1 MNETSD
7 RNPDGEHSNRK
18 AEPRYWIFFKHIY
31 EIIAPRF
38 LPAFGVMCVTAI
50 VLGFSGSPS
59 GAWFC
64 GCISL
69 VFLLLFILEH
79 IRIHDNFTLNIKK
92 RFYLGFTVAIVI
104 SLVFGILKLFQ
115 EQDIIVKKSIGPIIQ
130 SKESVQANSRIDSTK
145 HYVPTDSIKVK
156 PRKKAK
162 LQVKAEQAKH
172 DTIINA
178 PNSVISINQQGGI
191 TAHTVNISGL
201 PDRTL
206 PEDKL
211 TSAKEK
217 LSEIKIR
224 GMVIGNQYS
233 DEEIENFANQ
243 IESLFRS
250 SGWSVHRERAMLYIP
265 PDEVTLA
272 GISMCFKSDRAKK
285 ISEIVRDFFKND
297 LGINIKIIQTND
309 AQNELLFYVGSKE
322 THK

>member
-7 RNPDGEHSNRK
+7 RNPYGEHSDRK
-18 AEPRYWIFFKHIY
+18 PEPRYWIFFKHIY

-38 LPAFGVMCVTAI
+38 LPAFGVMFVTAI

-69 VFLLLFILEH
+69 VFLLLFFLEH
-79 IRIHDNFTLNIKK
+79 IRIHDNFTLSIKK
-92 RFYLGFTVAIVI
+92 RFYLGFTMAII
-104 SLVFGILKLFQ
+104 FSFVFGIQKLFQ
-115 EQDIIVKKSIGPIIQ
+115 EQDMIVKKSIEPKTQ
-130 SKESVQANSRIDSTK
+130 SKEPVYAISRIDSTN
-145 HYVPTDSIKVK
+145 HSVPTDSIKVK
-156 PRKKAK
+156 PRKKTK
-162 LQVKAEQAKH
+162 LQIKAEQVKH

-191 TAHTVNISGL
+191 TAHTVNIDGL

-211 TSAKEK
+211 ASAKQK
-217 LSEIKIR
+217 LSKLKVK
-224 GMVIGNQYS
+224 GMVIGNQFS
-233 DEEIENFANQ
+233 DEEIENLAKQ
-243 IESLFRS
+243 IESLFKS
-250 SGWSVHRERAMLYIP
+250 SGWSIHRESAYIYIP
-265 PDEVTLA
+265 PDGVTLT
-272 GISMCFKSDRAKK
+272 GISMCFKSDRAKE
-285 ISEIVRDFFKND
+285 ISELVRDIFRND
-297 LGINIKIIQTND
+297 LGINIRIIQSND